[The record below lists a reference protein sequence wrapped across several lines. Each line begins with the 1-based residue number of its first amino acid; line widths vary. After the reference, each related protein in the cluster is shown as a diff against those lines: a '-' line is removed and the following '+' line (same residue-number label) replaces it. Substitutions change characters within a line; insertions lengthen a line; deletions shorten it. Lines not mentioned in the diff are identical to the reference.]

1 MKSLNLL
8 LIQENLVWENPVA
21 NRARF
26 TNIIEKENKNAD
38 IIVLPETF
46 TTGFPVDPSPYAETM
61 DGETILW
68 MKKTAHKTGAVITG
82 SMLMKKDGNYY
93 NTLVWMTP
101 EGEMKSYDKRHVFT
115 MGGEHEKIKPGNKK
129 LTVEIKGWKIR
140 PLICYD
146 LRFPVWCKNSYNQEV
161 FEYDVLLFTA
171 NWPSVRAYPWNNLLV
186 ARAIENQSY
195 VIGVNRVGKDGL
207 GNKYSGDTQVVD
219 AKGNV
224 ITRAETDKSVVIK
237 SSISMDELVR
247 FREKFDV
254 GRDWDKFKFL

>member
-1 MKSLNLL
+1 MENLNLL
-8 LIQENLVWENPVA
+8 LIQENLVWENPAA
-21 NRARF
+21 NRRLF
-26 TNIIEKENKNAD
+26 TRVIERDNKGAD

-46 TTGFPVDPSPYAETM
+46 TTGFPVDPSPYAESL
-61 DGETILW
+61 DGETIMW
-68 MKKTAHKTGAVITG
+68 MKMMAHKTGAFITG
-82 SMLMKKDGNYY
+82 SVLIKKDGNYC
-93 NTLVWMTP
+93 NTLVWMSP

-129 LTVEIKGWKIR
+129 LIVEVKGWKIR

-146 LRFPVWCKNSYNQEV
+146 LRFPVWCKNSYKQGV

-171 NWPSVRAYPWNNLLV
+171 NWPSVRAYPWNNLLI

-237 SSISMDELVR
+237 SSISMDELIR

-254 GRDWDKFKFL
+254 GRDWDKFEFL